1 MVARSTPLRR
11 HGHWPAAAESLWDA
25 VSMVLR
31 AASPKLP
38 KLVSPTTALRYPI
51 ALFCFRSAYQDFVV
65 GALTTSA
72 ELLVIDALRRWAD
85 LHQLPML
92 LTLHNPFFPHPR
104 GAEHPRVGRK
114 RPRATPATT
123 GKRSASAG
131 HRRSPAGA
139 KPGHRPRRTAA
150 PIDRPG
156 TPPCLKTRNPAR
168 H

>member
-1 MVARSTPLRR
+1 
-11 HGHWPAAAESLWDA
+11 
-25 VSMVLR
+25 MVLR

-38 KLVSPTTALRYPI
+38 KLVSLTTALRYPI

-65 GALTTSA
+65 GAHTTSA
-72 ELLVIDALRRWAD
+72 ELLVIEALRRWAD

-114 RPRATPATT
+114 RPRATPVTP

-131 HRRSPAGA
+131 QRRSPAGA

-150 PIDRPG
+150 PSMEAG
-156 TPPCLKTRNPAR
+156 NWAATAGCNTKMAR
-168 H
+168 RGWRYGADGDFQREQN